1 MKRLYLLL
9 FILICTAAVAFSQ
22 KKDSTWKGVANG
34 IVRDSVHNYALP
46 AATLAVY
53 LVKDSSLITYQL
65 SDNFGEFHFKD
76 LPVNQ
81 SLRIVVSYMGYRS
94 LAKKFTIIGN
104 EIDLKQLNLERG
116 ENSLKGIEVIAVP
129 PVQMNG
135 DTLEFNADA
144 FRLDPNAQT
153 EDLLRVLPG
162 VTLWGDGTITVNGK
176 EVRSVLVDG
185 KPFFGG
191 DKRVATQNIP
201 KDAVDK
207 IQVYQQNKNR
217 DNPLDSVTE
226 VNIKLKANKRMGH
239 FGKVSAGYGSRERY
253 EADASINFFSTKT
266 QIGFVAA
273 SNNIN
278 KDAADANE
286 LLRNSTFKGV
296 GAGTEYQ
303 SDFSMQGINRSKSG
317 GFVFQHDF
325 IPDPDYNKENR
336 LNASYFLK
344 NNINDQVRN
353 TQTVTSLGGDSSL
366 IRDDRNNSRNNN
378 TAQHFQSR
386 YDKRQDNNRFYAGAA
401 FNSNTTHSNSRNESS
416 VFNTVRVLQSTN
428 QSVSDNNSE
437 GKNMTLEIGT
447 SHQSR
452 MYESRWPRDYEI
464 NYSFIAANRN
474 NDRWQQTT
482 FNSIDNP
489 AQNKLFD
496 RRYNTSSNDTKQHL
510 SLKWGDLSPWMF
522 GGSLPRLSIQ
532 LQNNLDINT
541 HREKNGV
548 KDKDPAKDN
557 YVLNQ
562 YLTNDSRYTTIDEK
576 PALNFSR
583 TFNKGLV
590 NRYNKTVTIDA
601 SAQAQFYQLQNHSDH
616 AFQNLSRSYLKFV
629 PSAGVRY
636 QNNQQGDFYD
646 TYSLNFAATNDYPG
660 VFQLAPLVDSSNQ
673 YNIRNG
679 NATLKPAEKR
689 ALTFSMSHYT
699 MRPNRDFNY
708 NGSVSAGIIN
718 NSFADSSMTDKEG
731 RSSYYVVNADGH
743 QFLSMSGNL
752 NKAFKLKQHQLQFS
766 VNIFANFSRTP
777 NSIGG
782 VWNKSDNINSYN
794 NFRLYYSYKDIFN
807 TSFNQGFNW
816 YKSRQ
821 QGIEG
826 NDLSNRTYVTAF
838 SASANCTRRLSL
850 SSNVNFNHNT
860 STGSGGINY
869 TIWNASAAYRFMK
882 GNNFELKLSAMDLLH
897 QNTSIINY
905 GYNNI
910 LTYGTVNVLQQYFM
924 ATVSWFPRKF
934 GKSEKAKETG
944 EEE

>member
-1 MKRLYLLL
+1 MKRLLLL
-9 FILICTAAVAFSQ
+9 FILICTAAVVFSQ
-22 KKDSTWKGVANG
+22 KKDSTWKAAANG
-34 IVRDSVHNYALP
+34 MVRDSVHNYALP

-53 LVKDSSLITYQL
+53 LVKDSSLISYQL

-81 SLRIVVSYMGYRS
+81 SLRIVVSYMGYQS
-94 LAKKFTIIGN
+94 LAKKFTISGN

-144 FRLDPNAQT
+144 FRLDPIAQT

-162 VTLWGDGTITVNGK
+162 VTFWGDGTITVNGK

-253 EADASINFFSTKT
+253 EADASINFFSPKT

-303 SDFSMQGINRSKSG
+303 SDFSMQGISRPQSG

-325 IPDPDYNKENR
+325 IPDRDYNKENR

-366 IRDDRNNSRNNN
+366 IRDDRSNIRINN

-386 YDKRQDNNRFYAGAA
+386 YDKRQDNNRFYVGAA
-401 FNSNTTHSNSRNESS
+401 FNSNTTQSNSRNESS
-416 VFNTVRVLQSTN
+416 VFNTARVLQSTN
-428 QSVSDNNSE
+428 QSVNDNNSD
-437 GKNMTLEIGT
+437 GKNLTLEIGT

-452 MYESRWPRDYEI
+452 MYESRRPRDYEI
-464 NYSFIAANRN
+464 NYSFIAANSN

-482 FNSIDNP
+482 FNSIANP

-522 GGSLPRLSIQ
+522 TGNLSRLSIQ
-532 LQNNLDINT
+532 LQNNLDVNT
-541 HREKNGV
+541 HGEKNEV
-548 KDKDPAKDN
+548 RDKDPAKDN

-562 YLTNDSRYTTIDEK
+562 YLTNDSRYTTINEK

-583 TFNKGLV
+583 TFNKGLE

-601 SAQAQFYQLQNHSDH
+601 SAQAQFYQLQNYSDH

-629 PSAGVRY
+629 PNAGIRY
-636 QNNQQGDFYD
+636 QNNQYGDFYD
-646 TYSLNFAATNDYPG
+646 TYSLNFAATNDYPA
-660 VFQLAPLVDSSNQ
+660 VFQLAPLVDSSNL
-673 YNIRNG
+673 YYIRNG

-689 ALTFSMSHYT
+689 VLTFSMSHYT
-699 MRPNRDFNY
+699 VRTNRDFNY
-708 NGSVSAGIIN
+708 NGSVSAGIVN

-743 QFLSMSGNL
+743 QFLSISGNL
-752 NKAFKLKQHQLQFS
+752 NKAFKLRKHQLQLS
-766 VNIFANFSRTP
+766 VNIFDNFSRTP

-782 VWNKSDNINSYN
+782 VWNKSDNINSN
-794 NFRLYYSYKDIFN
+794 NNLRVYYSYKDIFN
-807 TSFNQGFNW
+807 ASFNQGFNW
-816 YKSRQ
+816 YKSRRH
-821 QGIEG
+821 GIEG

-838 SASANCTRRLSL
+838 SASVNCTRRLSV
-850 SSNVNFNHNT
+850 SSNVNFNRNT

-869 TIWNASAAYRFMK
+869 AIWNANAAYRFMK

-905 GYNNI
+905 GYNNT
-910 LTYGTVNVLQQYFM
+910 LTYGTANVLQQYFM

-934 GKSEKAKETG
+934 GKSEQAKETV